1 MPSRAAYERKRR
13 SKIQTEFTAYKKTLA
28 CSHCGLNDHRVLDF
42 HHEQDKEQGIA
53 AMLKNGCNLEAIMK
67 EVAKCIPLCSN
78 CHRIAHW
85 KD

>member
-13 SKIQTEFTAYKKTLA
+13 IKIQAEFIAYKKTLA
-28 CSHCGLNDHRVLDF
+28 CSHCGLKDHRVLDF

-53 AMLKNGCNLEAIMK
+53 TMLKNGCSLEAIMK
-67 EVAKCIPLCSN
+67 EVTKCISLCSN
-78 CHRIAHW
+78 CHRIVHW

>member
-13 SKIQTEFTAYKKTLA
+13 SKIQAEFTAYKKTLA

-78 CHRIAHW
+78 CHRIVHW